1 MGNHNLRN
9 LQALS
14 CGLALIS
21 LLGGCVIRTYS
32 VTRDRVDQ
40 QVTGNQGYLSGSNP
54 AGTPAPKKIT
64 QRTTKVVEIELR
76 SPVKVERLKEP
87 PEPQASGRWSGSQ
100 QPEPEPIENRQT
112 SDTSLEGNL
121 GFVEG
126 GMALISTAEKF
137 DTYKVQNGDTL
148 QKISSRPEI
157 YGTSKKWMKI
167 YEANKDKLK
176 SPDKIRAGQE
186 LKIPRD

>member
-1 MGNHNLRN
+1 MKKHNTHK
-9 LQALS
+9 
-14 CGLALIS
+14 
-21 LLGGCVIRTYS
+21 LLFGACIFSVAVFASGCIVRTYS
-32 VTRDRVDQ
+32 VVKDRVDQ
-40 QVTGNQGYLSGSNP
+40 QVTGNQGYLTGSNP
-54 AGTPAPKKIT
+54 AGTQAPKKFT

-87 PEPQASGRWSGSQ
+87 P
-100 QPEPEPIENRQT
+100 IENRQT

-126 GMALISTAEKF
+126 GPEAFKPIPMGQSTASITPAEKF
-137 DTYKVQNGDTL
+137 DTYKVQKGDTL
-148 QKISSRPEI
+148 QKISSQPEI

-176 SPDKIRAGQE
+176 SPDKIRPGQE